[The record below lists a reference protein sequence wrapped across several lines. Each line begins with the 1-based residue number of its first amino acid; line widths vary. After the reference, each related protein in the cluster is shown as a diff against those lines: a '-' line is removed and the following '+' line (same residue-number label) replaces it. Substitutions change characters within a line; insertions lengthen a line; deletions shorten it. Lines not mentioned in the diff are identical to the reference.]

1 MRTKTTEERAGEDV
15 VGWRRDQLAGSGF
28 PLRLATGLAKD
39 GRYDLHALIELSERG
54 CPPHLAAR
62 ILAPLDARDAR
73 A

>member
-1 MRTKTTEERAGEDV
+1 MRTTTTEERAGEDV
-15 VGWRRDQLAGSGF
+15 VGWRRDQLAASGF
-28 PLRLATGLAKD
+28 PLGLATGLAKD